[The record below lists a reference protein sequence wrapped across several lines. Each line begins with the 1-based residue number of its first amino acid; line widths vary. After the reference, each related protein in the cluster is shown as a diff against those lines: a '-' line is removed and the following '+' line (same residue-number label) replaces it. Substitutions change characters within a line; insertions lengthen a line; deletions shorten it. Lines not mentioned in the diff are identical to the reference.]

1 MRLIRGQ
8 GGRFRCDHY
17 GLRVLSLFGSCN
29 GQLLTAKSSH
39 CTAEFCMLCGLKWK
53 SCNCPWFNY
62 ETVEADRL
70 NHMRVPG
77 GYDDEIR
84 ARRRQERRD
93 EDLARR
99 MADIHV
105 EEYLV
110 GNAAPHHMNE
120 RYIRPAPMAQ
130 VAANVA
136 MRQRA
141 VPARPARPAR
151 HAPPRVVRPPP
162 RAAVL
167 AGLGGR
173 NRVGAWRTY
182 VEPGQPEEGVLSM

>member
-1 MRLIRGQ
+1 MISTDKNSR
-8 GGRFRCDHY
+8 
-17 GLRVLSLFGSCN
+17 
-29 GQLLTAKSSH
+29 
-39 CTAEFCMLCGLKWK
+39 CTAEFCMICGLKWK

-70 NHMRVPG
+70 NHMRPVD
-77 GYDDEIR
+77 YDDEIR

-93 EDLARR
+93 EALARR
-99 MADIHV
+99 MADLHV

-120 RYIRPAPMAQ
+120 QYVRPAPMARA
-130 VAANVA
+130 AANAA
-136 MRQRA
+136 MRQRP
-141 VPARPARPAR
+141 VPRPGPPPPPPA
-151 HAPPRVVRPPP
+151 P

-167 AGLGGR
+167 AGLGVRR
-173 NRVGAWRTY
+173 NRVGAWRNW